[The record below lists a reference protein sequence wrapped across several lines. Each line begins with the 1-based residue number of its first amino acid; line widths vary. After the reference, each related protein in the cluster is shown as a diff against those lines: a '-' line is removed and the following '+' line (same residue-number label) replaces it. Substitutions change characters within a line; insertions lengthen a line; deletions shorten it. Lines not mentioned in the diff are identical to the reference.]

1 MALDVSAL
9 AVYTDQIEMGLA
21 KEILLQANTIKGDIV
36 SIRYGAIG
44 DKTAL
49 NVVKSTM
56 YGVTSACG
64 SFTDT
69 GSTVMAQSLVQMC
82 PIKFEQSI
90 CLDTLKKYWYDY
102 EMERKFNTE
111 SLGKFEDVFVQNK
124 LEATALEIDG
134 ILWRGAS
141 TSPNYTQLSATAST
155 ITGNRTLCDGFLQVA
170 YTNSAS
176 TVNVTKSAITV
187 SNAYGIVDS
196 ILASVSTNAPE
207 ILDNFNLY
215 LSPADFQSYLTSLRT
230 LNLYNYNTQA
240 EATTDILHP
249 GSIGMHVVRTNG
261 LNGVAS
267 GTAIATTKEN
277 IWAVISAEEDLNF
290 KMWFDL
296 PADSLRLRAKIKIGT
311 GYFQPELVVIVA

>member
-36 SIRYGAIG
+36 SIRHGAIG

-134 ILWRGAS
+134 ILWKGAS
-141 TSPNYTQLSATAST
+141 TSPNYSQLSATAST

-176 TVNVTKSAITV
+176 TVNVSKTAITV
-187 SNAYGIVDS
+187 ANAYVIVDD
-196 ILASVSTNAPE
+196 ILASVSANAPE

-215 LSPADFQSYLTSLRT
+215 LSPADFQSYLSSLRT

-249 GSIGMHVVRTNG
+249 GSIGMHIVKTNG
-261 LNGVAS
+261 MDGVAS
-267 GTAIATTKEN
+267 GTAIATKKEN
-277 IWAVISAEEDLNF
+277 IVLVISDESDLN
-290 KMWFDL
+290 MDIWFEKN
-296 PADSLRLRAKIKIGT
+296 ADAIHTRTKIRVGT
-311 GYFQPELVVIVA
+311 GFVFPELVVVIR